1 MRLGSMLSHMYA
13 PVVAQR
19 LRSVLVLALA
29 GLPLLVAATI
39 LPMFATQP
47 AVHMAKEI
55 Q

>member
-1 MRLGSMLSHMYA
+1 MYA

-19 LRSVLVLALA
+19 LRLVLVLALA

-39 LPMFATQP
+39 LPT
-47 AVHMAKEI
+47 VHMAKEI

>member
-19 LRSVLVLALA
+19 LRLVLVLALA

-39 LPMFATQP
+39 LPT
-47 AVHMAKEI
+47 VHMAKEI